1 MEDRKNRLEKDIKQ
15 VTLWCQAWSMMQG
28 GYGTHI
34 SLVAIANMNI
44 IAIKR
49 NACND
54 VDVVVS
60 ECSDVASAGLDWREV
75 IDIIFFT

>member
-15 VTLWCQAWSMMQG
+15 VTLWCQVWSMMQG

-34 SLVAIANMNI
+34 PLVAITNINI
-44 IAIKR
+44 IAS
-49 NACND
+49 ACND

-60 ECSDVASAGLDWREV
+60 DFMDFDVASAWTD
-75 IDIIFFT
+75 